1 MALSIVPESGQI
13 SGTPTAI
20 GTFTFTAMVTDAAH
34 ESATVDLSITVND
47 NLAVSN
53 VSLANGSMGI
63 FYTQTLTAS
72 GAVGTMA
79 WSISAGTLPAGL
91 ALVPATGVIS
101 GTPTATG
108 TSSFTA
114 TVTDGLLRTA
124 SKALSININS
134 GIAVAT
140 TSLPDGVIGTAYL
153 QTRAAVGGT
162 GTYSWGLLAGD
173 SLPAGLS
180 LVGSTGVISGT
191 PTTAGTATFSVM
203 ATDSVGHTATQA
215 LSITVNAPV
224 TPSVTQTE
232 GPALGELTARVQ
244 AACAPAAIVALDASE
259 QTVETA
265 LCTFFDNSSQLSPSI
280 RNSVGHLILKIAGVM
295 GKGEDKDDPS
305 GHVSSGF
312 PAGNPNDHGK
322 GDDRSNP
329 GATVTPTPTTTTGA
343 RVTGSDGTFPTP
355 TITPTHT
362 VRPVINHF
370 KTPATSPRGNGNHG
384 RGSGQ

>member
-1 MALSIVPESGQI
+1 M
-13 SGTPTAI
+13 
-20 GTFTFTAMVTDAAH
+20 
-34 ESATVDLSITVND
+34 
-47 NLAVSN
+47 
-53 VSLANGSMGI
+53 
-63 FYTQTLTAS
+63 
-72 GAVGTMA
+72 
-79 WSISAGTLPAGL
+79 
-91 ALVPATGVIS
+91 
-101 GTPTATG
+101 
-108 TSSFTA
+108 
-114 TVTDGLLRTA
+114 TDGLLRTA

-370 KTPATSPRGNGNHG
+370 NTPATPPRGNGNHG